1 MADVIAT
8 GLAWLATQRG
18 LHMVSPAEYRRAG
31 AESTT
36 AVDVTQTQV
45 RYQRLPPDG
54 APVDVRACD
63 FLVAAAS
70 VSEDPQPGDR
80 IEVSDR
86 VFEVTPLGDEPCWR
100 WTDHSHLARR
110 IHTREVTA

>member
-1 MADVIAT
+1 MADLLAT
-8 GLAWLATQRG
+8 GLAWLHGQRG
-18 LHMVSPAEYRRAG
+18 LHMVSPAAYRRAG
-31 AESTT
+31 AVSTT
-36 AVDVTQTQV
+36 AIDATQTQV
-45 RYQRLPPDG
+45 RYQRVPPDG

-80 IEVSDR
+80 FEIDDR